1 MFHPLDTF
9 LIFNLS
15 KLEEDTTCEQ
25 LKSDPDFCPEIVS
38 CFGGIDVEC
47 VKPKVEALETCA
59 EKNYPEESSDEEMCD
74 DLCDEP

>member
-1 MFHPLDTF
+1 M
-9 LIFNLS
+9 
-15 KLEEDTTCEQ
+15 EEDTTCEQ

-59 EKNYPEESSDEEMCD
+59 EKNYPEESSDEMCD
-74 DLCDEP
+74 DLCAEPEEPGFMVSLKSGL